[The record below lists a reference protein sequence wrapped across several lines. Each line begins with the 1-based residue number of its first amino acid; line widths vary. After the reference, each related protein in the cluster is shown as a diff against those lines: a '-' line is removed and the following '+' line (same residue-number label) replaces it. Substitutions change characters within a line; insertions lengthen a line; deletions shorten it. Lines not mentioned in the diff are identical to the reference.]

1 METTGMETTAG
12 RRWAIEEI
20 VDLDRYPIASPEPN
34 AAQHLVQRCRAELRA
49 QGACQLEGFMR
60 PDAVQA
66 VLADALASE
75 RLAHRTEATHNAYF
89 VDDDPELPADH
100 PRRLRV
106 RSAKRATGWNRIGPR
121 SPLRALYE
129 WDGLTEFIRAALQ
142 LPALHRDADP
152 VGACSVMLYDEAGEL
167 GWHFDN
173 SEFAVT
179 LMLQASED
187 GGSFEFVPR
196 IRDAREE
203 RYGDVG
209 AVLAGARGG
218 VLSMNGAA
226 GTLALFEGRY
236 SIHRVTQVLG
246 SRPRVN
252 AVLAYAREPDHRLTE
267 LNRDLFYGRVE

>member
-1 METTGMETTAG
+1 METTAEST
-12 RRWAIEEI
+12 WAIEDI
-20 VDLDRYPIASPEPN
+20 VDLDRYPIAPPDGD

-49 QGACQLEGFMR
+49 KGACQLEGFMR
-60 PDAVQA
+60 PAAVRA
-66 VLADALASE
+66 VLADGRAAE
-75 RLAHRTEATHNAYF
+75 GLAHGMEATHNAYF
-89 VDDDPELPADH
+89 ENDDPALPADH
-100 PRRLRV
+100 PRRLQV
-106 RSAKRATGWNRIGPR
+106 RSAKRAIGWNRVGPR
-121 SPLRALYE
+121 SPLRPLYE

-152 VGACSVMLYDEAGEL
+152 VGACSVMLYDEGGEL

-187 GGSFEFVPR
+187 GGSFEFVPW

-203 RYGDVG
+203 HYAAVG
-209 AVLAGARGG
+209 ALLAGARDG
-218 VLSMNGAA
+218 VLSMNGTPGA
-226 GTLALFEGRY
+226 LALFEGRY
-236 SIHRVTQVLG
+236 SIHRVTPVLG

-267 LNRDLFYGRVE
+267 LNRELFYGEVE